1 MKIEEKFNQKL
12 LVEGNDDQ
20 HVIWSICDKNKVTE
34 SFDIIDC
41 GSDSQLLRQL
51 SRRIRFNADK
61 VKAIGILL
69 DADTS
74 LQKRWNEIKKQV
86 KDLGYA
92 LPDVPDANGT
102 IIESSSYYPRLGIWL
117 MPDNLQSSGMLE
129 DFAKVLIPEQD
140 QLLVEVERVLSE
152 IEAIP
157 RKAIYKDVHK
167 AKALIHTWLAWQEDP
182 GTPMGLAITKSYLN
196 HNHELAIR
204 FVTWLN
210 ALFNPTTN
218 NQ

>member
-1 MKIEEKFNQKL
+1 MKIKEELKAKL

-20 HVIWSICDKNKVTE
+20 HVVWTLCKKHSVAKTFEV
-34 SFDIIDC
+34 IDC
-41 GSDSQLLRQL
+41 EGIEKLQDQLPTRLRFESNL
-51 SRRIRFNADK
+51 I
-61 VKAIGILL
+61 VGIIL
-69 DADTS
+69 DADTDLTGRWRS
-74 LQKRWNEIKKQV
+74 LQDQLKKLDY
-86 KDLGYA
+86 DL
-92 LPDVPDANGT
+92 PEKPNSEGT